1 MQTNLLSEA
10 EFDSTF
16 ATPMREVTAS
26 ATNVL
31 NIGPYVAAIP
41 SAELSGSVAVPSC
54 VEHVY
59 RNASNTFDHVLL
71 VTNTKHVY
79 LVVVVDLVRDT
90 IFGHRVLDLKHKYGL
105 STNSTKS
112 ILDASSPIS
121 RTWAAILVLLFAGF
135 VSLILTP
142 QAEAWAAIIAV
153 IAAALAF
160 TGFRHRPFKVPGLIA
175 DAIVF
180 LLASAMVVAAVVHRF
195 NK

>member
-1 MQTNLLSEA
+1 MQTNLLSEE
-10 EFDSTF
+10 EFKGTF
-16 ATPMREVTAS
+16 AAPMRDVMAT

-31 NIGPYVAAIP
+31 KIWPYVEAIP
-41 SAELSGSVAVPSC
+41 TAELSGTVVVPNC

-59 RNASNTFDHVLL
+59 RNASNTFDHVLV
-71 VTNTKHVY
+71 VTNTKNVY
-79 LVVVVDLVRDT
+79 LVVIVDLIRGT
-90 IFGHRVLDLKHKYGL
+90 IFGHRLMDLNHEYGL

-112 ILDASSPIS
+112 ILDAPSPIS

-160 TGFRHRPFKVPGLIA
+160 TGFRHRPFTVPGLIA